1 MSGSEKP
8 LNFEISIGGT
18 RRLKRTAGVLDV
30 PGSPSSSSSLFVA
43 GADLAELRVVAIELG
58 WKMEGREQTCALPV
72 ALPGVLPNALPGALP
87 GAPVCVGNDNKSQN
101 VPRDFNDTAFCS

>member
-72 ALPGVLPNALPGALP
+72 ALPGVLP